1 MGGHRSVVATGSPMA
16 SSLTITSPDLKFLL
30 DVLLILLFDH
40 LVHFLQRW
48 RFLVVA
54 LGSMSWV

>member
-1 MGGHRSVVATGSPMA
+1 MA